1 MYGMWSPQ
9 EYHLHINN
17 LEIRAVFLAISFP
30 ITSSGLLCDCVN
42 RQHISR
48 SLHPGTEVNTLPL
61 PVSGN
66 QELTRS
72 LKEPQHLFLVL
83 TYQVVSTPWRTVCL
97 ANTSSFRLIG
107 HLIRKWPTRFFSRS
121 VIQWSTCLR
130 PETTTDTLN
139 QKVANQIFLTFGYP
153 MVDLFAT
160 RDNHRLPLY
169 VSPFNVPAAWAVDA
183 LSFAWD

>member
-1 MYGMWSPQ
+1 MVCGLLRSITCTSTISNCEQFY
-9 EYHLHINN
+9 LDC
-17 LEIRAVFLAISFP
+17 ISFP

-42 RQHISR
+42 IQHISR
-48 SLHPGTEVNTLPL
+48 SLHSGTRVDTLPL
-61 PVSGN
+61 HVSVN

-83 TYQVVSTPWRTVCL
+83 IYQVVSTPWRTV
-97 ANTSSFRLIG
+97 
-107 HLIRKWPTRFFSRS
+107 W
-121 VIQWSTCLR
+121 
-130 PETTTDTLN
+130 LN